1 MLSDFYTNFHQGGI
15 DNSELGVEQP
25 EEQNCVYNFRHNSRK
40 VIDNAENT
48 FSLEFSVHKYSDYKC
63 KNYSEYSR
71 KNVNTRVFHTLCQ

>member
-1 MLSDFYTNFHQGGI
+1 MEKSGAMLSDFYTNFHQGGI

-48 FSLEFSVHKYSDYKC
+48 FSLNFLFINTAIISAKTT
-63 KNYSEYSR
+63 
-71 KNVNTRVFHTLCQ
+71 VNIVAKM